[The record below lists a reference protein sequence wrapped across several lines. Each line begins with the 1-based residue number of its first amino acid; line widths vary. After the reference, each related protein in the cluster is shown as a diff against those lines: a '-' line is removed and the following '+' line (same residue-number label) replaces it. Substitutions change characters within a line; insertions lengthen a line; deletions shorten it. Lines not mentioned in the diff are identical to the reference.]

1 LKCFTC
7 TSGTLAPA
15 GEKEINAL
23 QSRWIGSTFATKQ
36 EIIQYSEIWIK
47 NIKLE
52 KYLRE
57 GRYEL
62 ISILYDKKIT
72 EAYLH
77 KGVRYVITEADAL
90 IPAVL
95 GELDKAIIIAN
106 RTDDVA
112 IIANNCGYS
121 EHIIQKVKNHLF
133 KNEYFLPKDDGTL
146 SFGRLQRFETIED
159 TFGDS
164 DLWNHFINTPY
175 AEISDIRKAE
185 FRWLVAHEYV
195 EAGLME
201 KHMPIRSFVNGD
213 NAFSYDVGAHY
224 LSVNKIGWSFE
235 FSEYNSLGRLQ
246 VNIPPLPT
254 QNLDNLDD
262 ILNQLINFYKLE

>member
-1 LKCFTC
+1 MICFVSYC
-7 TSGTLAPA
+7 CGH
-15 GEKEINAL
+15 GL
-23 QSRWIGSTFATKQ
+23 QIRAIG
-36 EIIQYSEIWIK
+36 
-47 NIKLE
+47 
-52 KYLRE
+52 
-57 GRYEL
+57 
-62 ISILYDKKIT
+62 
-72 EAYLH
+72 
-77 KGVRYVITEADAL
+77 
-90 IPAVL
+90 
-95 GELDKAIIIAN
+95 
-106 RTDDVA
+106 
-112 IIANNCGYS
+112 
-121 EHIIQKVKNHLF
+121 
-133 KNEYFLPKDDGTL
+133 
-146 SFGRLQRFETIED
+146 
-159 TFGDS
+159 
-164 DLWNHFINTPY
+164 
-175 AEISDIRKAE
+175 